1 MIIINMSLPNL
12 TAHTNKIPRNAGLL
26 KARRVIIKGDQLRP
40 PFIIHTTV
48 D

>member
-1 MIIINMSLPNL
+1 MIIINTSLPNL

-26 KARRVIIKGDQLRP
+26 KARRVIIKGNRLRP
-40 PFIIHTTV
+40 PFIIHKTL